1 MIYKFEKHIT
11 NQLKL
16 INMKKEY
23 YFIISGLMILTGLY
37 SCTKLDDKNNS
48 QIISAQ
54 FSPNTQDVA
63 ALIGVPYTNWRTLEL
78 GRSANAIWRT
88 NEISADEEVIPKRP
102 NGWVDGG
109 VYQRMHY
116 HKWTADEDNCYQI
129 WTNAYQGITNCNRLL
144 YQIDAGL
151 IPVTASTKTQVEA
164 ELKVLRASFYYAL
177 IDFFGNVPIVTKFDV
192 PAGFLPE
199 QSSRSDVYKFI
210 ISELTTNVP
219 LLSETVD
226 QTTYGRFNKWAG
238 EALLAKMYLNAGVY
252 SGTPDWADC
261 ITACDAV
268 INSGAYNLESVQA
281 NVFATENQ
289 NSKEIIFSIPFDN
302 VYTADGSTAWTLH
315 METLEPENQATYNF
329 QNSPWGGICAI
340 PQFINTFDPDDS
352 RLADNWVQ
360 GQQYTSAGVPLN
372 GGLGAYT
379 GKPLVYI
386 NVLPGV
392 DSSEEV
398 HGFRLGKYQIA
409 QGELVGMSNDFPLF
423 RYADILMMKAE
434 ASLRLGDAATAATLV
449 TQVRQRDFASN
460 PAKATVTPAQLTQP
474 TAYDYG
480 LRNHLATTHDA
491 VGDIQYG
498 RMLDEL
504 GWEFAQEGRRR
515 QDLIRFG
522 VFTTKSWLSHSP
534 NGAYRTLLPL
544 PTSAL
549 QTNSNLKQ
557 NTGY

>member
-1 MIYKFEKHIT
+1 
-11 NQLKL
+11 
-16 INMKKEY
+16 MKKI
-23 YFIISGLMILTGLY
+23 YFIISGIIILCGLY
-37 SCTKLDDKNNS
+37 SCTKLDDKDHATIVAS
-48 QIISAQ
+48 Q
-54 FSPNTQDVA
+54 FTPGPGDVA
-63 ALIGVPYTNWRTLEL
+63 ALVGVPYTNWRTLEL

-88 NEISADEEVIPKRP
+88 NEISADETVIPKRP

-129 WTNAYQGITNCNRLL
+129 WTNAYAGITNCNRLL
-144 YQIDAGL
+144 YQIDDGL
-151 IPVTASTKTQVEA
+151 IPVTASTKTQLEA

-177 IDFFGNVPIVTKFDV
+177 IDFFGNVPIITKFDV
-192 PAGFLPE
+192 PVGFLPT
-199 QSSRSDVYKFI
+199 QSTRAQVYTFI

-219 LLSETVD
+219 LLSATND
-226 QTTYGRFNKWAG
+226 ATTYGRFNQWAG
-238 EALLAKMYLNAGVY
+238 YALLAKMYLNAGVY
-252 SGTPDWADC
+252 TGTPDWADC
-261 ITACDAV
+261 ITACNQV
-268 INSGAYNLESVQA
+268 INSGLYTLEPVQA
-281 NVFATENQ
+281 SVFATENQ
-289 NSKEIIFSIPFDN
+289 NSKEIVFSIPFDN

-352 RLADNWVQ
+352 RLADNWIQ
-360 GQQYTSAGVPLN
+360 GQQYSSSGAILIGQ
-372 GGLGAYT
+372 LGAYT
-379 GKPLVYI
+379 GKPLAYI
-386 NVLPGV
+386 NALPGV

-409 QGELVGMSNDFPLF
+409 NGELVGMSNDFPLF
-423 RYADILMMKAE
+423 RYADVLMMKAE
-434 ASLRLGDAATAATLV
+434 ASLRSGDAATAAALV
-449 TQVRQRDFASN
+449 TQVRQRDFTSS
-460 PAKATVTPAQLTQP
+460 PAKATVTAAQLSQSTV
-474 TAYDYG
+474 YDYG
-480 LRNHLATTHDA
+480 LRNHLATTHD
-491 VGDIQYG
+491 VVSDIQYG

-534 NGAYRTLLPL
+534 NGAYRTLLPI
-544 PTSAL
+544 PTSAI
-549 QTNSNLKQ
+549 QTNGNLKQ

>member
-289 NSKEIIFSIPFDN
+289 NSKEIIFSVPFDN

-379 GKPLVYI
+379 GKPLAYI

-474 TAYDYG
+474 TVYDYG
-480 LRNHLATTHDA
+480 LRNHLATTHD
-491 VGDIQYG
+491 VVSDIQYG

-549 QTNSNLKQ
+549 QTNGNLKQ

>member
-1 MIYKFEKHIT
+1 
-11 NQLKL
+11 
-16 INMKKEY
+16 MKKI
-23 YFIISGLMILTGLY
+23 YFIISGLLVLIGLY
-37 SCTKLDDKNNS
+37 SCTKLDSKDNS
-48 QIISAQ
+48 AFITSQ
-54 FSPNTQDVA
+54 FNPGTEDVA
-63 ALIGVPYTNWRTLEL
+63 ALVGVPYTNWRTLEL
-78 GRSANAIWRT
+78 GRSANAVWRT
-88 NEISADEEVIPKRP
+88 NEISADETVIPQRP

-144 YQIDAGL
+144 YQIDNGS
-151 IPVTASTKTQVEA
+151 IPVADKAQVEA

-177 IDFFGNVPIVTKFDV
+177 IDFFGNVPIITTFNV
-192 PAGFLPE
+192 PAKFEPA
-199 QSSRSDVYKFI
+199 QSTRAQVYAFI
-210 ISELTTNVP
+210 ISELTTNIP
-219 LLSETVD
+219 LLSTVND
-226 QTTYGRFNKWAG
+226 QTTYGKFNKWAG

-252 SGTPDWADC
+252 TGTPDWADC

-268 INSGAYNLESVQA
+268 INSGLYSLEPIQA
-281 NVFATENQ
+281 SVFATDNSG
-289 NSKEIIFSIPFDN
+289 SKEIVFAIPFDN
-302 VYTADGSTAWTLH
+302 VYTADGTTAWTLH

-340 PQFINTFDPDDS
+340 PQFINTFDADDS
-352 RLADNWVQ
+352 RLANNWIQ
-360 GQQYTSAGVPLN
+360 GQQYTSS
-372 GGLGAYT
+372 GGILIGTLGAYT
-379 GKPLVYI
+379 GKPLAYI
-386 NVLPGV
+386 NALPGV

-398 HGFRLGKYQIA
+398 HGYRLGKYQIA
-409 QGELVGMSNDFPLF
+409 NGELVGMSNDFPLF

-434 ASLRLGDAATAATLV
+434 ASLRSGDAATAATLV

-474 TAYDYG
+474 TVYDYG

-549 QTNSNLKQ
+549 QTNGNLKQ

>member
-1 MIYKFEKHIT
+1 
-11 NQLKL
+11 
-16 INMKKEY
+16 MKKI
-23 YFIISGLMILTGLY
+23 YFILSGLIILAGFY
-37 SCTKLDDKNNS
+37 SCTKLDDKDHAA
-48 QIISAQ
+48 IIADQFTPQSA
-54 FSPNTQDVA
+54 DVA
-63 ALIGVPYTNWRTLEL
+63 ALVGVPYTNWRTLEL
-78 GRSANAIWRT
+78 GRSANAVWRT
-88 NEISADEEVIPKRP
+88 NEISADETVIPQRP

-109 VYQRMHY
+109 IYQRMHY

-129 WTNAYQGITNCNRLL
+129 WTNAYAGITNCNRLL
-144 YQIDAGL
+144 YQIDDGL
-151 IPVTASTKTQVEA
+151 IPVTASSKVQIEA

-177 IDFFGNVPIVTKFDV
+177 IDFFGNVPIITKFDV
-192 PAGFLPE
+192 PAGFLPA
-199 QSSRSDVYKFI
+199 QSTRAQVYTFI

-219 LLSETVD
+219 LLSATND
-226 QTTYGRFNKWAG
+226 ATTYGRFNQWAG
-238 EALLAKMYLNAGVY
+238 YALLAKMYLNAGVY
-252 SGTPDWADC
+252 TGTPDWADC
-261 ITACDAV
+261 ITACNQV
-268 INSGAYNLESVQA
+268 INSGLYTLEPVQA
-281 NVFATENQ
+281 SVFATENQ
-289 NSKEIIFSIPFDN
+289 NSKEIVFSIPFDN

-352 RLADNWVQ
+352 RLTDNWIQ
-360 GQQYTSAGVPLN
+360 GQQYTSS
-372 GGLGAYT
+372 GGILIGALGAYT
-379 GKPLVYI
+379 GKPLAYI
-386 NVLPGV
+386 NQLPGV

-409 QGELVGMSNDFPLF
+409 NGELVGMSNDFPLF

-434 ASLRLGDAATAATLV
+434 ASLRSGDAATAAGLV

-460 PAKATVTPAQLTQP
+460 PAKATVTAAQLSQQTV
-474 TAYDYG
+474 YDYG
-480 LRNHLATTHDA
+480 LRNHLATTHD
-491 VGDIQYG
+491 VVSDIQYG
-498 RMLDEL
+498 HMLDEL

-544 PTSAL
+544 PTSAI

>member
-1 MIYKFEKHIT
+1 
-11 NQLKL
+11 
-16 INMKKEY
+16 MKKI
-23 YFIISGLMILTGLY
+23 YFIVIGLIILAGFY
-37 SCTKLDDKNNS
+37 SCTKLDDKDHTA
-48 QIISAQ
+48 IIADQ
-54 FSPNTQDVA
+54 FTPQSGDVA
-63 ALIGVPYTNWRTLEL
+63 ALVGVPYTNWRTLEL
-78 GRSANAIWRT
+78 GRSANAVWRT
-88 NEISADEEVIPKRP
+88 NEISADETVIPQRP

-109 VYQRMHY
+109 IYQRMHY
-116 HKWTADEDNCYQI
+116 HKWTSDEDNCYQI
-129 WTNAYQGITNCNRLL
+129 WTNAYAGITNCNRLL
-144 YQIDAGL
+144 YQIDDGL
-151 IPVTASTKTQVEA
+151 IPVTAATKTQLEA
-164 ELKVLRASFYYAL
+164 ELKVLRASFYYEL
-177 IDFFGNVPIVTKFDV
+177 IDFFGNVPIITKFDV
-192 PAGFLPE
+192 PAGFLPS

-210 ISELTTNVP
+210 ISELTTNIP
-219 LLSETVD
+219 LLSATND
-226 QTTYGRFNKWAG
+226 ATTYGRFNQWAG
-238 EALLAKMYLNAGVY
+238 YALLAKMYLNAGVY
-252 SGTPDWADC
+252 TGTPDWADC
-261 ITACDAV
+261 ITACNQV
-268 INSGAYNLESVQA
+268 INSNLYTLEPVQA

-289 NSKEIIFSIPFDN
+289 NSKEIVFSIPFDN

-352 RLADNWVQ
+352 RLTDNWIQ
-360 GQQYTSAGVPLN
+360 GQQYTASGAILIGS
-372 GGLGAYT
+372 LGAYT
-379 GKPLVYI
+379 GKPLAYI
-386 NVLPGV
+386 NQLPGV

-409 QGELVGMSNDFPLF
+409 NGELVGMSNDFPLF

-434 ASLRLGDAATAATLV
+434 ASLRSGDAATAATLV
-449 TQVRQRDFASN
+449 TQVRQRDFNSN
-460 PAKATVTPAQLTQP
+460 PAKATVTAAQLSQP
-474 TAYDYG
+474 TVYDYG
-480 LRNHLATTHDA
+480 LRNHLATTHD
-491 VGDIQYG
+491 VVSDIQYG

-544 PTSAL
+544 PTSAI